1 MTLTRSYLDAKQ
13 EIIHLGCTIQF
24 VHLLVWP
31 KQILRPLYKSCDLSP
46 HLIKELSIFS
56 YYLGTNNISLDKSYD
71 LSTYPFNI
79 YIFNNKNK

>member
-1 MTLTRSYLDAKQ
+1 MYNS
-13 EIIHLGCTIQF
+13 ICTSIGVAQTNPKTSLQ
-24 VHLLVWP
+24 VMWP
-31 KQILRPLYKSCDLSP
+31 ITY
-46 HLIKELSIFS
+46 LIKELSIFS